1 MNLEIVALPDTRIR
15 QKSREVI
22 SFDRS
27 LDRLIGDLIQT
38 AEAQENPLALGLAA
52 SQVGV
57 FKKVFVARIQN
68 KYRAFVNG
76 RIVKRSKEE
85 SALLEGCFSIKGIY
99 GHVMRASEITVEA
112 QDMRGRKVKRNYKG
126 LAAKII
132 QHEIDHADG
141 VLFVDHVYGQNGQL
155 FRIEKDK
162 KGKEQLV
169 EVDRMVAV

>member
-1 MNLEIVALPDTRIR
+1 MTLEIIALPDTRIR

-27 LDRLIGDLIQT
+27 LDRLIADLVQT
-38 AEAQENPLALGLAA
+38 AETQENPQALGLAA
-52 SQVGV
+52 SQVGF

-68 KYRAFVNG
+68 KFRAFVNAQ
-76 RIVKRSKEE
+76 IVKRSKEE
-85 SALLEGCFSIKGIY
+85 SALLEGCFSVKGIY
-99 GHVMRASEITVEA
+99 GHVMRPSEITLVA
-112 QDMRGRKVKRNYKG
+112 QDKNGRKIKRNYKG
-126 LAAKII
+126 FAAKII

-141 VLFVDHVYGQNGQL
+141 VLFVDHVHQQNGQL

-169 EVDRMVAV
+169 EIAYV